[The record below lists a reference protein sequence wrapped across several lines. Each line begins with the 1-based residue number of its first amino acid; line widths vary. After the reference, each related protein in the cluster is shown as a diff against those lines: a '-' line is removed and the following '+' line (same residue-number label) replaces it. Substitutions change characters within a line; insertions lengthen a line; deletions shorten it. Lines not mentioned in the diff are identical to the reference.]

1 MDELLK
7 NHNIKVT
14 KQRIDV
20 LNTINELK
28 TNSSIKNIIDRLDV
42 DQSTVYRTLKTLESN
57 NIIDKNVIN
66 DEVIYLIKEEHQH
79 YFKCVKCNQIT
90 EIEHCPMDLS
100 SELDGFKILSHSL
113 IVDGICNKC
122 QK

>member
-1 MDELLK
+1 MDELLR
-7 NHNIKVT
+7 NHNLKVT

-20 LNTINELK
+20 LNAINELK
-28 TNSSIKNIIDRLDV
+28 LDASIKNIISKLSI
-42 DQSTVYRTLKTLESN
+42 DQSTVYRTLNTLESN
-57 NIIDKNVIN
+57 HIIDKSVMDN
-66 DEVIYLIKEEHQH
+66 EVIYLIKEEHQH
-79 YFKCVKCNQIT
+79 YFKCVKCNSIT

-100 SELDGFKILSHSL
+100 QELDGFKILSHSL